1 MSIHDLFLKFLFFGT
16 FSSLPKRKKCIISL
30 VALSILLT
38 ACQPTPEAEAVV
50 NKSDGKLE
58 QVIGAD
64 PLPKAQEEYPERL
77 TLAPFGNDAFSVE
90 MDAVVEAPDVGRVPV
105 AEVVGGSY
113 DAAWARTMMER
124 MADGRALYTYET
136 EIPVTKDKI
145 AGEIALIQELLVDP
159 EAHLPKGMS
168 ETERKEQ
175 IQAWQEEYEALQQ
188 AYRSAPDTFDAKP
201 ADLSDEWYSVHG
213 RFNAAADFGKRRM
226 TYLEAGASG
235 YVRFNNFEDGLGR
248 LSRYDYASDLMGGN
262 DLSITRDQAVQTG
275 LDFLGS
281 LGLTDFAPSLVMM
294 GCCEPRDA
302 TERPL
307 EQWPQA
313 YKIWFTRSVNGV
325 PTAFSV
331 QKYAV
336 DTAEPLYAPGISE
349 GFAVLTIRDA
359 GVVYMDY
366 YDPGTVVRVVNENV
380 ALLPFDEIVTRFQ
393 QQMLYGFSPMRY
405 EDKRITANTLRIDR
419 VSLGLV
425 EVKKRNDPAVRLL
438 IPAWTFFGALIQ
450 TYSEAVPH
458 GFTLN
463 ENKQY
468 IDREPGACYLILN
481 AIDGSVIDP
490 AKGY

>member
-90 MDAVVEAPDVGRVPV
+90 MDAVVEVPDVGRFPV

-113 DAAWARTMMER
+113 DAAWARTIMER

-136 EIPVTKDKI
+136 EIPATKEKI
-145 AGEIALIQELLVDP
+145 AAEIALIQEILADP
-159 EAHLPKGMS
+159 EAHLPKGIS
-168 ETERKEQ
+168 EAERKEQ

-262 DLSITRDQAVQTG
+262 DLSLTKEEAIQTG
-275 LDFLGS
+275 LAYLAT
-281 LGLTDFAPSLVMM
+281 LGLTDLAPSLVMM
-294 GCCEPRDA
+294 GYCEPRESA
-302 TERPL
+302 EKPL

-313 YKIWFTRSVNGV
+313 YTIWFTRSVNGV
-325 PTAFSV
+325 PVAFSA

-336 DTAEPLYAPGISE
+336 DNTEPLYAPRISE

-380 ALLPFDEIVTRFQ
+380 ALLPFDEIVARFQ
-393 QQMLYGFSPMRY
+393 RQMLYGILPMRY
-405 EDKRITANTLRIDR
+405 EDERITANSLRIDR
-419 VSLGLV
+419 VSLSLV
-425 EVKKRNDPAVRLL
+425 EVKKRNDPDVRLL
-438 IPAWTFFGALIQ
+438 VPAWTFYGALIQ
-450 TYSEAVPH
+450 TYSEADPY
-458 GFTLN
+458 GFTLD
-463 ENKQY
+463 ENMQH
-468 IDREPGACYLILN
+468 IDREPGACYLVLN

>member
-1 MSIHDLFLKFLFFGT
+1 MKNTCIFILLFLLIF
-16 FSSLPKRKKCIISL
+16 
-30 VALSILLT
+30 T
-38 ACQPTPEAEAVV
+38 ACQPTPKAEAVV

-58 QVIGAD
+58 QAIGAD
-64 PLPKAQEEYPERL
+64 PLPKAQEEYPRRL
-77 TLAPFGNDAFSVE
+77 TLTPFGNDAFSVE
-90 MDAVVEAPDVGRVPV
+90 VDAAVEVPDVGRFPV

-124 MADGRALYTYET
+124 MADGRSLYTYET

-145 AGEIALIQELLVDP
+145 AEEITLIQDLLADP
-159 EAHLPKGMS
+159 EAHLSKGMA

-188 AYRSAPDTFDAKP
+188 AYRNAPNTFDAKV
-201 ADLSDEWYSVHG
+201 ADLSDEWYSANG
-213 RFNAAADFGKRRM
+213 RFNAAADFGKQRM
-226 TYLEAGASG
+226 TYLEAGATG
-235 YVRFNNFEDGLGR
+235 YVNFNNFEDGLGR
-248 LSRYDYASDLMGGN
+248 VSQYDYDSDLMGGN
-262 DLSITRDQAVQTG
+262 DLSLTKDEAIQTG
-275 LDFLGS
+275 LDYLGS

-294 GCCEPRDA
+294 GYCEPRGPS
-302 TERPL
+302 EKPM

-331 QKYAV
+331 QKYAS
-336 DTAEPLYAPGISE
+336 DMAEPLYAPGISK

-366 YDPGTVVRVVNENV
+366 LDPGTLIRVVNENV
-380 ALLPFDEIVTRFQ
+380 ALLPFDEIVSRFQ
-393 QQMLYGFSPMRY
+393 QQMLYGISPMRY
-405 EDKRITANTLRIDR
+405 EDERITANALRIDR

-425 EVKKRNDPAVRLL
+425 EVKKRNDPAVGLL
-438 IPAWTFFGALIQ
+438 IPAWTFYGALIQ
-450 TYSEAVPH
+450 TYSEAVPY
-458 GFTLN
+458 GFTLD
-463 ENKQY
+463 ENMQY